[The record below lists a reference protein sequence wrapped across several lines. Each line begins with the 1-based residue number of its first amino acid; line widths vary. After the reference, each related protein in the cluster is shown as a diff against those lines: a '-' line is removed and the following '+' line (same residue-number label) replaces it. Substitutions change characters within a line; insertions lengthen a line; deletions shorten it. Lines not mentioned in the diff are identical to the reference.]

1 MQCPMLPLTMTTD
14 YQELH
19 AILIPPIN
27 SSSTIPSA
35 DKNERTQMHHAIISR
50 QLRRPIRCITAD
62 YNHDNKSLLKFSL

>member
-50 QLRRPIRCITAD
+50 QLRRPI
-62 YNHDNKSLLKFSL
+62 